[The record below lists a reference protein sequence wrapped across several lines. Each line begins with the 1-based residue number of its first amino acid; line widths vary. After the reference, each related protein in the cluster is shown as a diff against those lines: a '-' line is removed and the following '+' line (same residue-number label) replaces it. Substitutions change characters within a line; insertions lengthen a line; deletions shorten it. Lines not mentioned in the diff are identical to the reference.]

1 MTIYWIT
8 RLSTIHTIAVI
19 AFIISLIATL
29 LLIIAYYIANGQSI
43 YDESRGYESSAK
55 ENRSYAN
62 TSIKSLRYS
71 IPILVIS
78 AALTIFV
85 PDTKDAMLIY
95 GVGGTVDYL
104 KQNPTAKQIPDK
116 CINALDKWVDS
127 LGKEESNSD
136 KE

>member
-1 MTIYWIT
+1 MITIYWIT
-8 RLSTIHTIAVI
+8 RLDIINTLATIALVI
-19 AFIISLIATL
+19 SAIATL

-43 YDESRGYESSAK
+43 YDESHGYETSAK
-55 ENRSYAN
+55 ENRSYVN

-78 AALTIFV
+78 TVLTIFV

-127 LGKEESNSD
+127 WIEKDSI
-136 KE
+136 K